1 MGTRVQNDKV
11 SHSQKFIVTDLPQS
25 MQAFS
30 FSDTFAA
37 RRPSFVPNTLFLI
50 GIMLLYPLAG
60 ALLFSFVLEGHSL
73 SHLDRQMLPSIR
85 LIQACGQ
92 ILVLGMPVILL
103 AARHMGKKN
112 PFSLESLAFLGIRK
126 DFNLGAAAL
135 AVGGIF
141 LMQPLLYTITVLQDL
156 YLWPALGAAGGEVVR
171 QRDLMDSFI
180 RELALVRSVPEF
192 ISVTVV
198 LAFTPAVCEELL
210 FRGYIQQNYS
220 VSISSGWA
228 VLVTGCMFAFFHM
241 SAANLVPL
249 ALLGWYIGYIYSKT
263 GNLAVPFCVHFVN
276 NFAALLLLLF
286 TAGGNLPGQVQ
297 SEFLLKA
304 SWWWI
309 IVGGSLFLF
318 VMVVRRIS
326 SDQFL
331 TMDNGEACKR

>member
-1 MGTRVQNDKV
+1 
-11 SHSQKFIVTDLPQS
+11 

-37 RRPSFVPNTLFLI
+37 RRLPFVPNTLFLI

-60 ALLFSFVLEGHSL
+60 AMLFSFVHDGHSL
-73 SHLDRQMLPSIR
+73 FHLDRKMLPSIR

-103 AARHMGKKN
+103 AAWHMGKKN

-141 LMQPLLYTITVLQDL
+141 LMQPLLYTITALQDV
-156 YLWPALGAAGGEVVR
+156 YLWPALGNAGGEVVR

-241 SAANLVPL
+241 SAANLIPL

-286 TAGGNLPGQVQ
+286 TEQGDRVGRVQ
-297 SEFLLKA
+297 PELLLGA
-304 SWWWI
+304 VWWWM
-309 IVGGSLFLF
+309 IVVVSVVLFL
-318 VMVVRRIS
+318 MVIRRFS
-326 SDQFL
+326 RDFSPEG
-331 TMDNGEACKR
+331 DN